1 MSSFFGLNI
10 ARSGLFASQRALHV
24 TGHNIANANTPGF
37 TRQRLNV
44 VSSNP
49 MTLPGGQGMLG
60 AGVDTQ
66 SITQLRDA
74 FLDYKIRQEMTTG
87 GEWSV
92 RAEMLQQIEAI
103 FNEPSESGIRKV
115 LDDFFNSVQQ
125 LSKGEDSDDLTVRAE
140 LRQRAIALTKTI
152 NHMYSQLQ
160 DMQQNIDFDV
170 RTTVEQ
176 INGYAEQ
183 IAALNRQIFF
193 AEMDGSHAND
203 LRDQRNLLI
212 DRLSELVDIEVQD
225 VPIVGSKDGAT
236 TLRIL
241 INGDPLVDHLDYN
254 QLMLVQRDTKNNYLD
269 GINLVDVHWVNK
281 KTGQAGAKI
290 RCQSGQLKALLDMR
304 DNIDGTEKGIPYY
317 MDQLNRFTTVFAARF
332 NMQHGQG
339 YGLSGAGNHL
349 SFFNLPP
356 MNYAAYPGM
365 GYEQIDPTSLI
376 GTSDSEII
384 ANYEKANPGKTIF
397 RIGSDWYAVSIVKG
411 NEIDISDVIKDSLN
425 NIAAAS
431 NHYGGSGLPGDGSNA
446 LKLSELRNDVEM
458 FTWGSPDDYFK
469 SLISN
474 LGVDAQEAI
483 RMTDNQQVLVNQ
495 IENSRQSISGVS
507 LDEEMANMVRFQH
520 SYNASARMI
529 TTIDEMLD
537 KIINGMGVVGR

>member
-1 MSSFFGLNI
+1 
-10 ARSGLFASQRALHV
+10 
-24 TGHNIANANTPGF
+24 
-37 TRQRLNV
+37 
-44 VSSNP
+44 
-49 MTLPGGQGMLG
+49 MLG

-241 INGDPLVDHLDYN
+241 ING
-254 QLMLVQRDTKNNYLD
+254 
-269 GINLVDVHWVNK
+269 
-281 KTGQAGAKI
+281 I
-290 RCQSGQLKALLDMR
+290 R
-304 DNIDGTEKGIPYY
+304 
-317 MDQLNRFTTVFAARF
+317 
-332 NMQHGQG
+332 
-339 YGLSGAGNHL
+339 
-349 SFFNLPP
+349 
-356 MNYAAYPGM
+356 
-365 GYEQIDPTSLI
+365 
-376 GTSDSEII
+376 
-384 ANYEKANPGKTIF
+384 
-397 RIGSDWYAVSIVKG
+397 W
-411 NEIDISDVIKDSLN
+411 
-425 NIAAAS
+425 
-431 NHYGGSGLPGDGSNA
+431 
-446 LKLSELRNDVEM
+446 
-458 FTWGSPDDYFK
+458 
-469 SLISN
+469 
-474 LGVDAQEAI
+474 
-483 RMTDNQQVLVNQ
+483 
-495 IENSRQSISGVS
+495 
-507 LDEEMANMVRFQH
+507 
-520 SYNASARMI
+520 
-529 TTIDEMLD
+529 
-537 KIINGMGVVGR
+537 

>member
-254 QLMLVQRDTKNNYLD
+254 QLMLVQRDIKNNYLD